1 MGGRKDRDYNR
12 LAAEFITGEM
22 SMRELAASNAIAP
35 ASLARAFRKKDPVTN
50 LDVYQQRNGYRASL
64 QSKALDLLGDRD
76 AVQTAQRME
85 KILNVGD
92 KVLDLFIRQ
101 TPNLE
106 AAIAEGKVPITVR
119 DAVAA
124 ADLIRSVIGVK
135 RPEEEKK
142 PNGLNLLQVFGNGA
156 EPAPIQELLAATRSK
171 LADDRASERTANG
184 AAEASGD

>member
-22 SMRELAASNAIAP
+22 SMRELAKTNQIAP

-50 LDVYQQRNGYRASL
+50 LDVYQQRDGYRSSL
-64 QSKALDLLGDRD
+64 QNKAFDLLSDQD
-76 AVQTAQRME
+76 AVQTAARMD
-85 KILNVGD
+85 KILKVGD
-92 KVLDLFIRQ
+92 KVLDLFIEQ
-101 TPNLE
+101 APNLE
-106 AAIAEGKVPITVR
+106 QAIKDGKVPITVR

-135 RPEEEKK
+135 KPDEEKK
-142 PNGLNLLQVFGNGA
+142 PNGLNLLQIFGNGDQ
-156 EPAPIQELLAATRSK
+156 PAPIHEILAATRSK
-171 LADDRASERTANG
+171 LADDRASEGAANG